1 MPRKQ
6 LNVTLSPEQYAAVQ
20 GSGCRGGG
28 EGGDLLPG
36 RPSWPGRC
44 RSRNSPGEAMIP
56 AWLLH
61 FILFVTRGKTRPV

>member
-20 GSGCRGGG
+20 EAAAKEGVKVAAYCR
-28 EGGDLLPG
+28 EAILARAMREPEL
-36 RPSWPGRC
+36 
-44 RSRNSPGEAMIP
+44 PGEAMIP

-61 FILFVTRGKTRPV
+61 FLIFVTRGRTRPV